1 MQQTTDHTENTE
13 SISEK
18 PGRQPQASCL
28 PVNLLP
34 YRLFSCLRAKK
45 PSLGCGIHSRIGN
58 YEIREIREKV
68 STTGYRTGIKSVP
81 AMQPDQDLVK
91 ATGPSRQ
98 KPRQSK
104 ISRCEA
110 PKA

>member
-1 MQQTTDHTENTE
+1 MKQTTDHTENTE

-18 PGRQPQASCL
+18 PARQPQASCL
-28 PVNLLP
+28 PVNLAP
-34 YRLFSCLRAKK
+34 YRF
-45 PSLGCGIHSRIGN
+45 GFGIHSRIGN

-68 STTGYRTGIKSVP
+68 STADYRTGIKSVS

-91 ATGPSRQ
+91 VTETSRQ
-98 KPRQSK
+98 KLRQSK